1 MFKMTAHE
9 EAAIR
14 GALRILED
22 HMRYNAVQMTSPQMV
37 KDYLKLRLAGLEH
50 EEFHIIFL
58 DAQNKVITTER
69 AFRGSLTQT
78 SVYPR
83 EVVKMA
89 LEYNANAVILAHN
102 HPSGLAEPSRA
113 DELLTE
119 TLKKALALIDVRTLD
134 HIIVGGADAFSF
146 AERGLL

>member
-22 HMRYNAVQMTSPQMV
+22 HMRYNAIQMTSPQMV

-102 HPSGLAEPSRA
+102 HPSGLAEPSSA
-113 DELLTE
+113 DQLLTE